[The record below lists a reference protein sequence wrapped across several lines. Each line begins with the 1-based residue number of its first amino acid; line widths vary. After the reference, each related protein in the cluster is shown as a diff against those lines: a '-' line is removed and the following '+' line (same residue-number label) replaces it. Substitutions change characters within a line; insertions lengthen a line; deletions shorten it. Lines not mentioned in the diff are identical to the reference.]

1 MIKRITTLVFAL
13 LTIVGNA
20 MWGQTTVSIS
30 DAAGLKSF
38 AERVNEGETTLN
50 AVLTADIDLNGS
62 EESQWIPIDDFEG
75 IFDGK
80 GHTISGV
87 YIDNT
92 SDTDDKSNTFGFFA
106 STSGTIQNLNIEKA
120 SINVTIGDKTGVSC
134 IGGVAGH
141 VENSG
146 AIINCSFDGEINVE
160 ASEVAI
166 SGAFVGGIC
175 GLYESKAIES
185 CHNGGN
191 IDVTIKKVSTTQI
204 TTFEV
209 CVSGICNVDKVDLS
223 STTDIKNSYNTGS
236 IKVEVNEYKSTQ
248 VLYSLGVYGIVNGI
262 KCNIISCYNTGEINV
277 SGKDNKCLLTIGSVN
292 GSGAYSVSSCYNTG
306 RIESTVELDN
316 TDEASIL
323 MKGSIS
329 ASASKKYN
337 NNYYLPQDGL
347 NAVGGNES
355 YNDKDEE
362 IEKATEVQFRRGE
375 VAYLLREY
383 GFGQNL
389 QDENIASPTL
399 LCFTPDDAV
408 YKLTLDYS
416 EYNDEEQIEKFVNSK
431 YLGLPELTTE
441 EEGKHAGWFDA
452 SGKEYTSESEITED
466 ITLTAKVTEQSE
478 EPEEPGDEDENKD
491 DDDDQG
497 SDIHKPQRPIKYY
510 NIYVDTICPGL
521 NVEVSKDVVQEGHQ
535 VSAYLTIQAEC
546 DTTGMRF
553 EYKRGLFGYW
563 KDLKELEGV
572 QPGEYIIKNIYTDIY
587 IRALDAP
594 LPEEEPTGI
603 EAIEGAKAY
612 AKDGSIYVYTPS
624 REEVM
629 IIGMSGAIIKHEEQV
644 GLQSYNVSR
653 GIYIVRIGD
662 KVFKLKN

>member
-62 EESQWIPIDDFEG
+62 EESQWIPIG
-75 IFDGK
+75 TRLKPYAGTFDG
-80 GHTISGV
+80 GNFTISGL
-87 YIDNT
+87 YIRKEADEID
-92 SDTDDKSNTFGFFA
+92 SYYDFGLFGF
-106 STSGTIQNLNIEKA
+106 
-120 SINVTIGDKTGVSC
+120 VR
-134 IGGVAGH
+134 
-141 VENSG
+141 
-146 AIINCSFDGEINVE
+146 DGEIKN
-160 ASEVAI
+160 I
-166 SGAFVGGIC
+166 SVSGEITAAGAVGGIC
-175 GLYESKAIES
+175 GTTVDAKITNCHSSVNIKITEMYQQPQTSNFIIIAGGICGMNSANISECTFDGTIVVNSTGTIESWALAQFAVGGICGTHSGGVAKSLNNCYNEGTINLEGKVDNWGFCLGGICGMHSGATIES
-185 CHNGGN
+185 C
-191 IDVTIKKVSTTQI
+191 
-204 TTFEV
+204 
-209 CVSGICNVDKVDLS
+209 
-223 STTDIKNSYNTGS
+223 YN
-236 IKVEVNEYKSTQ
+236 K
-248 VLYSLGVYGIVNGI
+248 
-262 KCNIISCYNTGEINV
+262 GEINTEKYTTGTDV
-277 SGKDNKCLLTIGSVN
+277 VLYVGGIIGSN
-292 GSGAYSVSSCYNTG
+292 NTSYKGGEIRYCYNIGDIKTAESKSEYEALG
-306 RIESTVELDN
+306 TICGQNNYMYQGAGTIETCYYLTSTLLAIGASGESTGTDVEQ
-316 TDEASIL
+316 
-323 MKGSIS
+323 K
-329 ASASKKYN
+329 
-337 NNYYLPQDGL
+337 
-347 NAVGGNES
+347 
-355 YNDKDEE
+355 DKT
-362 IEKATEVQFRRGE
+362 AFQNGE

-389 QDENIASPTL
+389 QDENITSPTL

-478 EPEEPGDEDENKD
+478 EPEEPGDEGEDKD

-497 SDIHKPQRPIKYY
+497 GDIHKPQRPIKYY

-587 IRALDAP
+587 IRALDAT

-603 EAIEGAKAY
+603 EDVEGAKAY

-629 IIGMSGAIIKHEEQV
+629 IISMSGAIIKHEEQV